1 MSLNLEG
8 DIDLK
13 PPTINAPTKKVLVI
27 GGGIAG
33 MQASV
38 DLAKKGYYTYL
49 VEKDSQLGGRT
60 YQLSMTFPTHE
71 CKPDGCCMHYCR
83 ECIYTPKLG
92 ELLQNPN
99 LEILLESKVSN
110 ITGHA
115 GDFKVEVTHGSEI
128 KSFEVNAIIIA
139 TGSKTFDPNRIPEY
153 GYRYDDVITFLE
165 LEQMIVAQRDNGN
178 HFVRPSDGK
187 VPKRINFILCVGSR
201 DSNKG
206 NPHCSIVCCT
216 YTIGQAKDLKRRYP
230 DTEIIIHYMDLRA
243 AYRGF
248 EEFYKEA
255 QEMGV
260 KFVRGRVAD
269 VQKIDEKLILRSE
282 NMDLNELWDWE
293 SDLVVLTVGQEP
305 YDRTDKIAQML
316 NLPLAENGFIQDS
329 MELDFAK
336 NNGISVIGCALGPR
350 GIRYSVKD
358 AIDAVDDIT
367 EFLENRKDTGDKTP
381 VKQTTPTP
389 TITSSTPV
397 PSTTATPSTTIPP
410 VTPTP
415 TSTPI
420 PPQTPTPAPSATQ
433 PQSETNKKGSD

>member
-1 MSLNLEG
+1 MSSGLNQR
-8 DIDLK
+8 
-13 PPTINAPTKKVLVI
+13 VLVI
-27 GGGIAG
+27 GGGVAG
-33 MQASV
+33 MQASL

-49 VEKDSQLGGRT
+49 VERDKQLGGRT

-83 ECIYTPKLG
+83 ECIYTPKMG
-92 ELLQNPN
+92 DLLQNPN
-99 LEILLESKVSN
+99 LEILLETEVTN
-110 ITGHA
+110 ISGNT
-115 GDFKVEVTHGSEI
+115 GDFKVEITKGSEN
-128 KSFEVNAIIIA
+128 KTLDVNAVIVA

-153 GYRYDDVITFLE
+153 GYEYDDVITFLE
-165 LEQMIVAQRDNGN
+165 LEKMVVAQRESGN
-178 HFVRPSDGK
+178 IFGRPSDGN

-201 DSNKG
+201 DTNKG

-230 DTEIIIHYMDLRA
+230 DSEIMIHYMDLRA

-260 KFVRGRVAD
+260 KFVRGRIAE
-269 VQKIDEKLILRSE
+269 VQKIGENLILKSE
-282 NMDLNELWDWE
+282 NMDLGEPAEWE

-305 YDRTDKIAQML
+305 HDGMEKIAQML
-316 NLPLAENGFIQDS
+316 KLPISENGFIQDS
-329 MELDFAK
+329 LNLDFAK

-367 EFLENRKDTGDKTP
+367 EFLENNTSTSSPSPTP
-381 VKQTTPTP
+381 SSTANTPTA
-389 TITSSTPV
+389 SV
-397 PSTTATPSTTIPP
+397 
-410 VTPTP
+410 
-415 TSTPI
+415 
-420 PPQTPTPAPSATQ
+420 Q
-433 PQSETNKKGSD
+433 PLSNVSGGD

>member
-1 MSLNLEG
+1 MSASRTRLNQ
-8 DIDLK
+8 
-13 PPTINAPTKKVLVI
+13 KVLVI
-27 GGGIAG
+27 GGGVAG
-33 MQASV
+33 MQASL

-49 VEKDSQLGGRT
+49 VEKENQLGGRT

-92 ELLQNPN
+92 DLLQNPN
-99 LEILLESKVSN
+99 LEIMLEAQVTN
-110 ITGHA
+110 ITGDA
-115 GDFKVEVTHGSEI
+115 GNFKVEVTKGTENKILDVSAVI
-128 KSFEVNAIIIA
+128 VA

-165 LEQMIVAQRDNGN
+165 LEQMIVAQRDSGN
-178 HFVRPSDGK
+178 IFGRPSDGK

-201 DSNKG
+201 DNNKG

-230 DTEIIIHYMDLRA
+230 DSEVIIHYMDLRA

-255 QEMGV
+255 QELGV
-260 KFVRGRVAD
+260 IFVRGRIAE
-269 VQKIDEKLILRSE
+269 VQKNDDKLILTSE
-282 NMDLNELWDWE
+282 NVDLGEPAEWE

-305 YDRTDKIAQML
+305 HDGTDKITEML
-316 NLPLAENGFIQDS
+316 KLSVAENGFIKDS
-329 MELDFAK
+329 LNLDFAK

-358 AIDAVDDIT
+358 AIDAVDEIT
-367 EFLENRKDTGDKTP
+367 EFLDNHTAPVTP
-381 VKQTTPTP
+381 PTTPT
-389 TITSSTPV
+389 TSTSTTTPV
-397 PSTTATPSTTIPP
+397 Q
-410 VTPTP
+410 
-415 TSTPI
+415 PI
-420 PPQTPTPAPSATQ
+420 SNV
-433 PQSETNKKGSD
+433 SGGD